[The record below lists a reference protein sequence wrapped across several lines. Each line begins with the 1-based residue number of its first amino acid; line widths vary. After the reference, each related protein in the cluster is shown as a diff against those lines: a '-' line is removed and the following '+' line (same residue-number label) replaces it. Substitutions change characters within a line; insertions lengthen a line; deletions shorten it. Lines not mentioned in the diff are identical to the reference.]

1 MWVFSWLSIL
11 FASSMCL
18 SVLISIL
25 YSSDYC
31 SFVLQFEIRKCDA
44 ARFVVFSQVD
54 LAIQG
59 ILWLYTH
66 FRIACSISVNWF
78 LLQQRFETSPLDS
91 RSSQRSISGCLSK
104 WMFLWSTK
112 VGISCIC
119 HLADVRL
126 PKSPLH
132 TCKESAFNLG
142 LGDTWLCGYPGL

>member
-1 MWVFSWLSIL
+1 
-11 FASSMCL
+11 MCL

-66 FRIACSISVNWF
+66 FRIACSISVKKCWHF
-78 LLQQRFETSPLDS
+78 HKD
-91 RSSQRSISGCLSK
+91 
-104 WMFLWSTK
+104 
-112 VGISCIC
+112 CI
-119 HLADVRL
+119 
-126 PKSPLH
+126 
-132 TCKESAFNLG
+132 ESAGCFE
-142 LGDTWLCGYPGL
+142 